1 MTQWEKYLNLY
12 LKYKKALKLAPR
24 TISDSEYHVRNL
36 FKDKG
41 DVDFSDIRE
50 LKGLVI
56 EYFADNDNINPVTF
70 NTRRKNLNTFFNW
83 LVEEEYIEKSPMK
96 SIKKAKEGHKP
107 KHVSLDVVLQLLNV
121 CDLNTYTGLR
131 DYTCIALSIDTG
143 IRPSE
148 MHQLLYSDFNFEN
161 LQFTI
166 PEEVAKTRVE
176 RTLPLNEK
184 LIPFLLRLHE
194 YHIEYGWSEENLPI
208 FTCIN
213 KSPLNRFS
221 WRRRLLIYSEKIGV
235 KVTPYM
241 LRHSAAMGM
250 LRNKANVF
258 HVQKM
263 LGHTNLNTT
272 RIYVNLD
279 LSDLKEIHEETS
291 PLDTV
296 IGAS

>member
-1 MTQWEKYLNLY
+1 MTQWEEYLDLY
-12 LKYKKALKLAPR
+12 LKHKKALKLSNR
-24 TISDSEYHVRNL
+24 TINDSEYHVTNL
-36 FKDKG
+36 FKNHNNI
-41 DVDFSDIRE
+41 DFNDSRA
-50 LKGLVI
+50 LKRLI
-56 EYFADNDNINPVTF
+56 TEYFADSDNINSVTF

-83 LVEEEYIEKSPMK
+83 MVEEEYIEKSPMK
-96 SIKKAKEGHKP
+96 GIKKAKEGYKSR
-107 KHVSLDVVLQLLNV
+107 HVLIDVVLQLLNV
-121 CDLNTYTGLR
+121 CNINTYTGLR
-131 DYTCIALSIDTG
+131 DYAAIALSIDTG

-148 MHQLLYSDFNFEN
+148 MEQLLYSDFDFKN

-166 PEEVAKTRVE
+166 REEIAKTRVA

-184 LIPFLLRLHE
+184 LVLMLQQLRQYQNE
-194 YHIEYGWSEENLPI
+194 FGWEDDIPI

-221 WRRRLLIYSEKIGV
+221 WRRRLLIYSKKIGV

-241 LRHSAAMGM
+241 LRHSAAMAM

-272 RIYVNLD
+272 RIYINLD
-279 LSDLKEIHEETS
+279 LSDLEKVYKETS
-291 PLDTV
+291 PLNN
-296 IGAS
+296 II